1 MISLLCPL
9 VASLLAAVYAL
20 AAQAD
25 PSCGHGRGAIEFSRQ
40 SLEFRLDHRTD
51 DQCGRVGEFDIPLR
65 ESAGSPLADVEVELT
80 SITSAL
86 AGFSSKPFFPGAPSG
101 EGLVHSGESLREGVA
116 LPLAL
121 RQRGDSSGSAF
132 PKADPES
139 VGIPSRALELL
150 ASHVQ
155 SLVKGEDIV
164 GAELAVIKNRRSVL
178 HRAFGWKDREAGQPL
193 EVGSIYCV
201 RSMTKPL
208 VGTAIQM
215 LIDDGR
221 LRLDTPVRQI
231 LPFFDGA
238 RTSTVTVEHLLTHTG
253 GFPFTTM
260 ARPLSEYADLDAVA
274 AEAAAVEPE
283 FEPGEGF
290 LYSDAGSDILGAI
303 VARITGAPV
312 EQFIQRRILDPLGM
326 RDTLTLLKDGHESL
340 ARIPSAYSGGT
351 GSWSRHW
358 KPSDPPIFPLFLTSQ
373 SLYSTTTDYARFLT
387 LWMDGGR
394 AGEQRLLSPEAVR
407 RALQPGQRINA
418 SVQGFAGLDRYYG
431 QQWVVFA
438 KPDVEAKPQ
447 RVLFGHDGS
456 DGTHAWAWPEL
467 DLMVLFFTQSRG
479 TTAGIALE
487 GLLQRWLVEQAL
499 DDHSPLSRAPSPQ
512 ELEPLTGIYWDEM
525 VDHAYYVVSALR
537 SRLVV
542 DRPGRVRLI
551 FKPGESPG
559 RYVHDTGSQVRID
572 FIRSQD
578 GAATALRTSFGG
590 QVRTNPRHR
599 PQQGLPSVASVIAS
613 VKRAH
618 RIDLLSQLGPVRLS
632 GAVKLETRRMQG
644 RLATLF
650 DASRQRTEIRI
661 GAAEE
666 VVATAGGRAWTSST
680 SHGVTALDGQ
690 RLEQALLDRFS
701 VRFGDWSEHY
711 QAVEVL
717 KRVRLGNDVVLLV
730 RAVPLNAPG
739 WTMFVHEES
748 GLVVHVEGLTLVPGI
763 GVVGL
768 RTRYGDFREVGGMRL
783 PFRIVDSYASSLLG
797 RVVTTW
803 EKAETRV
810 EIPQAAF
817 TRPKAANK

>member
-1 MISLLCPL
+1 MIIS
-9 VASLLAAVYAL
+9 VRILAALFIATVGAL

-25 PSCGHGRGAIEFSRQ
+25 SPSGRWKGAIEISGQ
-40 SLEFRLDHRTD
+40 PLEILLDLRRAGD
-51 DQCGRVGEFDIPLR
+51 GGWVGRFDIPMH
-65 ESAGSPLADVEVELT
+65 GSKGSDLADVKVEGP
-80 SITSAL
+80 SVSFAL
-86 AGFSSKPFFPGAPSG
+86 PDLPGQPVLQATLSQDGLVLSG
-101 EGLVHSGESLREGVA
+101 EFRQGESA
-116 LPLAL
+116 LPLRL
-121 RQRGDSSGSAF
+121 RRRGRSSGSAF
-132 PKADPES
+132 PEADPES

-150 ASHVQ
+150 ARHMR
-155 SLVKGEDIV
+155 SLVENEEIV
-164 GAELAVIKNRRSVL
+164 GGELAVIKNRRSVF
-178 HRAFGWKDREAGQPL
+178 RQAFGWKDREARRPL

-221 LRLDTPVRQI
+221 LRLDTPVREI

-238 RTSTVTVEHLLTHTG
+238 RTSKITVEHLLTHTA

-260 ARPLSEYADLDAVA
+260 GRPLSEYADLAAVA
-274 AEAAAVEPE
+274 AEAAVVEPG

-290 LYSDAGSDILGAI
+290 EYSDAGSDILGAV
-303 VARITGAPV
+303 VAHITGAPV
-312 EQFIQRRILDPLGM
+312 EQFIQGRILDPLGM
-326 RDTLTLLKDGHESL
+326 RDTLTRLKDGHESL

-394 AGEQRLLSPEAVR
+394 AGEQRLLSPQAVR
-407 RALQPGQRINA
+407 RALQPGRRINA

-438 KPDVEAKPQ
+438 KPDVGATPQ

-512 ELEPLTGIYWDEM
+512 ELGQLTGVYWDEK

-559 RYVHDTGSQVRID
+559 RFVHDTGSQLWIE

-578 GAATALRTSFGG
+578 GAATAMRTSFGG

-599 PQQGLPSVASVIAS
+599 PLQGLPSVESVIAS

-618 RIDLLSQLGPVRLS
+618 RIDLLSQLGTVRLS
-632 GAVKLETRRMQG
+632 GAFKLETRRMQG

-666 VVATAGGRAWTSST
+666 VVATAGGQAWTSST
-680 SHGVTALDGQ
+680 SHGVTALEGQ

-711 QAVEVL
+711 RAVEVL
-717 KRVRLGNDVVLLV
+717 KRVRLGNDDVLLV
-730 RAVPLNAPG
+730 RAVPLNGPG

-748 GLVVHVEGLTLVPGI
+748 GMVVHVEGLTLVPGI

-768 RTRYGDFREVGGMRL
+768 RTRYGDFREVEGMRL

-803 EKAETRV
+803 EKAETGV
-810 EIPQAAF
+810 EIPEAAF